1 MKCLED
7 NKICPLNNLKCKECV
22 LLDCKNTLAL
32 IEEVQEMERKKKDF
46 KTERDLK
53 LFYPECYKC
62 PFLEVLKEDKI
73 RCSYR
78 VKNKCLIGGFN
89 NESKSDRKI

>member
-7 NKICPLNNLKCKECV
+7 NKICPLNNLKCKECA

-32 IEEVQEMERKKKDF
+32 IEEVEKMERKKKEKVSDR
-46 KTERDLK
+46 EMR

-62 PFLEVLKEDKI
+62 PFLEVLKENKV

-89 NESKSDRKI
+89 NES